1 MTVPYQV
8 LRIMYPKRK
17 NNPYYRNAEPT
28 KLDSALEQ
36 MFEAYKIKGKTDQA
50 RIIALWEELMG
61 KTIATRTSKM
71 FFKNKVL
78 YVELTSAPLKQE
90 LTLAKTKIMTL
101 LTDKVG
107 HQAIE
112 DIVFR

>member
-1 MTVPYQV
+1 MS
-8 LRIMYPKRK
+8 LKRK
-17 NNPYYRNAEPT
+17 NSPYYRSGEAT

-36 MFEAYKIKGKTDQA
+36 MFEAYKIKGKTNQTT
-50 RIIALWEELMG
+50 IIALWEELMG
-61 KTIATRTSKM
+61 KTIASRTTKM
-71 FFKNKVL
+71 FFKGKVL

-90 LTLAKTKIMTL
+90 LTLAKAKIMTL

-107 HQAIE
+107 KDAIE